1 MRVSV
6 LAEAATFELLS
17 PSTRHSSLS
26 PARKSEHWPSIWPT
40 RRATDSA
47 SACSATASTSLDI
60 GVPNHILRDVPKY
73 SAEPPLVTVFRA
85 LADPTRLSV
94 IERLSISPASA
105 TELARPFDMAL
116 PSFMQHLQILEDAKL
131 VMSHKSGRTRTYQL
145 QPDTLK
151 IASTWFATF
160 RNHWD
165 RRMDQ
170 LEALLQPPTLSTTT
184 NSTKKFEQ
192 ESQ

>member
-1 MRVSV
+1 M
-6 LAEAATFELLS
+6 
-17 PSTRHSSLS
+17 
-26 PARKSEHWPSIWPT
+26 
-40 RRATDSA
+40 
-47 SACSATASTSLDI
+47 
-60 GVPNHILRDVPKY
+60 PKY
-73 SAEPPLVTVFRA
+73 SAEPPLVSVFRA

-105 TELARPFDMAL
+105 TELSRPFDMAL
-116 PSFMQHLQILEDAKL
+116 PSFMQHLQILEDADL

-145 QPDTLK
+145 QPETLN
-151 IASTWFATF
+151 STSAWFVTF

-170 LEALLQPPTLSTTT
+170 LEELLLPRTPPSKPKSAKQL
-184 NSTKKFEQ
+184 EQ